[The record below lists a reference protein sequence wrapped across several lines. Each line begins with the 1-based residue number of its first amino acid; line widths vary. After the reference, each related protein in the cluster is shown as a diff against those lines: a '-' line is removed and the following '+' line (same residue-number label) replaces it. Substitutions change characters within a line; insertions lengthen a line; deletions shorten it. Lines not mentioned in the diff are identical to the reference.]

1 MQKSTV
7 RTHIH
12 KIAKSKPTSNKLKEK
27 NCFILNMHHSLE
39 QKKVDKQ
46 SISCQTI
53 KKQKRG
59 KGVTFFRGCSFY
71 IKNKLKS
78 EIFNGKKFINKN
90 VFLCHN

>member
-1 MQKSTV
+1 MQKSTL

-53 KKQKRG
+53 NKQKR
-59 KGVTFFRGCSFY
+59 R
-71 IKNKLKS
+71 
-78 EIFNGKKFINKN
+78 
-90 VFLCHN
+90 